1 MSASKAPH
9 NVSLLRLFKYFGVL
23 VNTYKDTDINS
34 IVYAARLYLNWPMF
48 WSILNNNYQVP
59 KKWSIKQYFV
69 LATEYN
75 TGLFEN
81 YRHGGVLIHHTVSY
95 GWRKGGNVIISVFE
109 SNPRITFERF
119 CSSNANHRGMDV
131 QVTVQAWEQLEIFHS
146 FIHSILITY
155 SLSFDRYCQSVCI
168 PWAALLSSIGYV
180 TTVNNNIL
188 CVRIKNSSVQCSW
201 DNYFDHNS
209 IIALVGAR
217 NDSKVHRLKC
227 AI

>member
-81 YRHGGVLIHHTVSY
+81 YRHGGVGTHSPYHFIWLK
-95 GWRKGGNVIISVFE
+95 KGGKCNNIRFRIE
-109 SNPRITFERF
+109 SKKNIWTIL
-119 CSSNANHRGMDV
+119 
-131 QVTVQAWEQLEIFHS
+131 QLECQSPRNGYSTHS
-146 FIHSILITY
+146 PSLRTVGDIPFIHS
-155 SLSFDRYCQSVCI
+155 F
-168 PWAALLSSIGYV
+168 
-180 TTVNNNIL
+180 
-188 CVRIKNSSVQCSW
+188 
-201 DNYFDHNS
+201 YFDYILS
-209 IIALVGAR
+209 VIWQIL
-217 NDSKVHRLKC
+217 SKCLHTMSGSVIKYRLC
-227 AI
+227 DDG